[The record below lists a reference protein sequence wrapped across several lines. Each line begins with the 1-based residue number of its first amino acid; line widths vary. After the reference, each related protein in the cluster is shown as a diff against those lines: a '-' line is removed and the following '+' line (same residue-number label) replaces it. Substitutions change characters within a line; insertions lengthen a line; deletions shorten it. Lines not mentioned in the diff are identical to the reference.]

1 MKKLPYL
8 PSHQS
13 GFTLIEVVV
22 AMSILAIGI
31 MGTSTLLYRVT
42 RNNTMGNLTTQAN
55 LLAESK
61 MEELKH
67 TATVSTLT
75 NGNDV
80 VDALG
85 STGGAG
91 NFTRTWT
98 ITNPMGGNISRFI
111 TVAVTA
117 QSGMGQRTITVNS
130 LTQGSGI

>member
-1 MKKLPYL
+1 MKKIPYL
-8 PSHQS
+8 PNNQS
-13 GFTLIEVVV
+13 GFTLIEVAV

-31 MGTSTLLYRVT
+31 IGTSTLLYRVT
-42 RNNTMGNLTTQAN
+42 RNNSMGNLTTQAN

-67 TATVSTLT
+67 TTTVASLT

-80 VDALG
+80 VDYLG
-85 STGGAG
+85 SPSGAG

-98 ITNPMGGNISRFI
+98 ISNPVGGNSRFI
-111 TVAVTA
+111 TVTVSA
-117 QSGMGQRTITVNS
+117 QSGLGQRTITINS